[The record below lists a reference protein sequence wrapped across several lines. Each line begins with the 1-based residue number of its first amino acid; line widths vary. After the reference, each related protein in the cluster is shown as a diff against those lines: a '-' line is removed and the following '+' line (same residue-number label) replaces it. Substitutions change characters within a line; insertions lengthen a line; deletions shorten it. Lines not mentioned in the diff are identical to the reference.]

1 MHPEPQSEQ
10 EDLVYHE
17 HKPVA
22 KLSPGGS
29 KASGED
35 RANGGGAGS
44 GERPE
49 GISSSSGGSGG
60 GLARQ
65 PNNPLDIAVARLGE
79 LERSIERRYL
89 KSPLSTT
96 IQIRLDNVGTVTVP
110 APAPSS
116 SADGDG

>member
-1 MHPEPQSEQ
+1 MFPEPQSER

-17 HKPVA
+17 HKPLA
-22 KLSPGGS
+22 KLSPTGG

-35 RANGGGAGS
+35 RPEGNGGIV
-44 GERPE
+44 RR
-49 GISSSSGGSGG
+49 
-60 GLARQ
+60 L
-65 PNNPLDIAVARLGE
+65 NNPLDLAVARLAE
-79 LERSIERRYL
+79 LERNIERRYL

-110 APAPSS
+110 APAPST

>member
-1 MHPEPQSEQ
+1 MSHACLPLQGWMFPEPQSER

-17 HKPVA
+17 HKPLA
-22 KLSPGGS
+22 KLSPTGG

-35 RANGGGAGS
+35 RPDGNSVVVGNGS
-44 GERPE
+44 IVR
-49 GISSSSGGSGG
+49 
-60 GLARQ
+60 R
-65 PNNPLDIAVARLGE
+65 PNNPLDLAVARLAE
-79 LERSIERRYL
+79 LERNVERRYL

-110 APAPSS
+110 APAPST